1 MINFYKN
8 DLPESVQ
15 LGKSVAIDTETLG
28 LNRFHDNL
36 CLVQIST
43 GDGHAHPITFDK
55 ERYAEA
61 KSLIKLLKDDS
72 VEKIFHFARFDL
84 AILSRTFGI
93 EIHNVYC
100 TKIASKLG
108 RTYTDRHGLKELCRE
123 LLGVELNKQEQ
134 SSYWGNDSLRQEQ
147 LKYAANDVLY
157 LHQLKEKLDKIL
169 EREDRLQTAK
179 ECFKILEN
187 VVVPFDLNNVNFSC
201 VFEH

>member
-28 LNRFHDNL
+28 LNIFHDRL

-43 GDGHAHPITFDK
+43 GDGNAHLINFDK